1 MTESAVMQLVFGFSD
16 GMFSI
21 DIEKRAKS
29 ASTSMR
35 YTLRVSAGSAQIFQ
49 RDAPDAGQRMG
60 YGHVQIG
67 EIALGGLARPALKNP
82 ERLPDAFDRNP
93 PRLELPAIPILPH
106 PNETSFSRLA

>member
-29 ASTSMR
+29 DSTSMR
-35 YTLRVSAGSAQIFQ
+35 YALRVSAGSAQIFQ
-49 RDAPDAGQRMG
+49 RDAPDAGQRKG

-67 EIALGGLARPALKNP
+67 GIALGGLARPCP
-82 ERLPDAFDRNP
+82 EKSGAAP
-93 PRLELPAIPILPH
+93 
-106 PNETSFSRLA
+106 